1 MQVNNESHSGLS
13 AEIKIV
19 PTWAWALAVIVFI
32 CAQWFFN
39 IAVAHHAHPPQA
51 WSRPLL
57 GLLAGVV
64 GGCYLLLIG
73 YVNRDARRRGM
84 SAILWTLVAILVPNG
99 LGFILYFLLR
109 QPLRGVCPNC
119 GHGVQSG
126 FNFCPNCSNKLSPS
140 CPQCQRVV
148 GMNDVYCPYCG
159 TSLRAQA
166 PPAQVP

>member
-1 MQVNNESHSGLS
+1 MQVSNETHTGLS
-13 AEIKIV
+13 AEIKII
-19 PTWAWALAVIVFI
+19 PTWAWALAVVVFI

-39 IAVAHHAHPPQA
+39 IAVVHHAHPPQP
-51 WSRPLL
+51 WSRPFL
-57 GLLAGVV
+57 GLLAGTV

-109 QPLRGVCPNC
+109 QPLRGVCSNC
-119 GHGVQSG
+119 GHTVQSG
-126 FNFCPNCSNKLSPS
+126 FNFCPNCSHKLSPN

-148 GMNDVYCPYCG
+148 GTNDVYCPYCG

-166 PPAQVP
+166 SPAQVP